1 MCFSCEERTFVIQYC
16 LDILLSLALADMAK
30 IYIGGLPQEITEE
43 ALKSFFDEQKVVYES
58 VLVKKGG
65 YAFVDIS
72 SHELAKEIIVKLN
85 GKTCKKTKIFSK
97 INFCCVFS
105 LNFIHPLPLPH
116 PPALQLHC
124 ISAWNI

>member
-1 MCFSCEERTFVIQYC
+1 MWLCFSCEERTFVIQYC

-72 SHELAKEIIVKLN
+72 SNELAKEIIAKLN
-85 GKTCKKTKIFSK
+85 GKTS
-97 INFCCVFS
+97 
-105 LNFIHPLPLPH
+105 
-116 PPALQLHC
+116 
-124 ISAWNI
+124 

>member
-1 MCFSCEERTFVIQYC
+1 
-16 LDILLSLALADMAK
+16 MAK

-72 SHELAKEIIVKLN
+72 SNELAKEIIVKLN
-85 GKTCKKTKIFSK
+85 GKTSKRQKYLTKLF
-97 INFCCVFS
+97 FVAFFS
-105 LNFIHPLPLPH
+105 LNFFHPLPLPH